1 LPPSFTIPLYPA
13 PYPPTPPT
21 TDNTG
26 AIQLVPKSSSNFSPS
41 LYPPYPKPHDP
52 ASAPSAGSN
61 PIVFAACPKAPIPN
75 GRVAAVNITG
85 IN

>member
-1 LPPSFTIPLYPA
+1 MPLYPA
-13 PYPPTPPT
+13 PYPPIPPAIEA
-21 TDNTG
+21 TG
-26 AIQLVPKSSSNFSPS
+26 AIQFVPKLSSNFSPS

-52 ASAPSAGSN
+52 ASAPIAGIK
-61 PIVFAACPKAPIPN
+61 PKVFMDCPNAPIPN